1 MAKKPLRS
9 QLNQI
14 RAWVREGRTD
24 AWIAHQLELPAAEL
38 REFKRR
44 HGLTANGGDGAED
57 LRDEI
62 EAEVEAATREAE
74 QAEEADRADAD
85 DAGEAEGGDEGGDS
99 SRRRE
104 GDEAAAP
111 PRRRRRRRRGGRG
124 GRGRGAAKTIDAT
137 FDHGDDEGFGLWL
150 DPAVQDEAVY
160 SQNWAG
166 HRELEVTI
174 EADRIVIRRAD
185 GNAGDSDSEDA
196 AAEEAD
202 EPAE

>member
-44 HGLTANGGDGAED
+44 HGLTADGGDDTAED

-74 QAEEADRADAD
+74 QAEDDRADSTEAD
-85 DAGEAEGGDEGGDS
+85 EADADGEAAERRKAGEDAEARPAPAPQAPRRTRRARQRRCEDDRGDV
-99 SRRRE
+99 R
-104 GDEAAAP
+104 
-111 PRRRRRRRRGGRG
+111 PRRRSEASASGSIRPSRTRPFTRRTGPGIARSRSRSSPTG
-124 GRGRGAAKTIDAT
+124 
-137 FDHGDDEGFGLWL
+137 
-150 DPAVQDEAVY
+150 
-160 SQNWAG
+160 S
-166 HRELEVTI
+166 
-174 EADRIVIRRAD
+174 
-185 GNAGDSDSEDA
+185 
-196 AAEEAD
+196 
-202 EPAE
+202 

>member
-44 HGLTANGGDGAED
+44 HGLTADGGDAAED

-85 DAGEAEGGDEGGDS
+85 DAGEAEGDELVAA

-124 GRGRGAAKTIDAT
+124 GRGRGAAKTIEAT

-174 EADRIVIRRAD
+174 EADRIVIKRAGEDESSNGD
-185 GNAGDSDSEDA
+185 GPSED
-196 AAEEAD
+196 
-202 EPAE
+202 

>member
-44 HGLTANGGDGAED
+44 HGLTADGGDDTA
-57 LRDEI
+57 RTC
-62 EAEVEAATREAE
+62 ATRSRPRSRPRRARPRRPRSRG
-74 QAEEADRADAD
+74 ADRA
-85 DAGEAEGGDEGGDS
+85 EAERGATPTARRP
-99 SRRRE
+99 SRRRPARE
-104 GDEAAAP
+104 PRRGPSAGAAGAAAGAAGAAGAREDDRGDVR
-111 PRRRRRRRRGGRG
+111 PRRRR
-124 GRGRGAAKTIDAT
+124 T
-137 FDHGDDEGFGLWL
+137 GFGLWL

-160 SQNWAG
+160 SENWAG

-174 EADRIVIRRAD
+174 EPDRIVIRRR
-185 GNAGDSDSEDA
+185 A
-196 AAEEAD
+196 ATGRRDD
-202 EPAE
+202 EPRKPRTSPPSRR